1 MYAGDL
7 ARIIKEV
14 INNDITDSFNVAPS
28 ENLSID
34 EMANISLNI
43 LNKNL
48 KKEVYLT
55 DGSKYFNTALRSMFN
70 NVNFNVKIIDI
81 R

>member
-1 MYAGDL
+1 MGPNVKIFDSSIEIAKS
-7 ARIIKEV
+7 IK
-14 INNDITDSFNVAPS
+14 IQLGLTKK
-28 ENLSID
+28 
-34 EMANISLNI
+34 
-43 LNKNL
+43 NKSL

-55 DGSKYFNTALRSMFN
+55 DGSKYFKTALRSMFN